1 MTTTAP
7 KGRIRLENS
16 RKRVRVFLGGELI
29 ADSTDMLLVWE
40 KPYYPVYYFPQ
51 RDVRMELLSPS
62 GDEKKSPSRGTAT
75 LYTVKGGSKVVEN
88 AAYGYDDPKIEG
100 LADHVAFMWDAMDSW
115 FEEDEEVFVHARDPY
130 TRIDALPSSRHI
142 EVKINGVTV
151 ADSTKPTLL
160 FETGLPTRYY
170 LPLLDVRMDL
180 LRDSDTTTYCPYK
193 GEANYFSVELD
204 DELIEDIVWYYK
216 YPVEESSRIAGMV
229 SFYNEKVDIFVDGD
243 PEPRP
248 KTQFS

>member
-1 MTTTAP
+1 
-7 KGRIRLENS
+7 
-16 RKRVRVFLGGELI
+16 
-29 ADSTDMLLVWE
+29 
-40 KPYYPVYYFPQ
+40 
-51 RDVRMELLSPS
+51 
-62 GDEKKSPSRGTAT
+62 
-75 LYTVKGGSKVVEN
+75 
-88 AAYGYDDPKIEG
+88 
-100 LADHVAFMWDAMDSW
+100 
-115 FEEDEEVFVHARDPY
+115 
-130 TRIDALPSSRHI
+130 
-142 EVKINGVTV
+142 
-151 ADSTKPTLL
+151 
-160 FETGLPTRYY
+160 
-170 LPLLDVRMDL
+170 L